1 MKPKILLIISITFL
15 WSITNSYGQS
25 ATTIYTPKGSSLTA
39 YNNMPYMSNEEKDYW
54 SWYVSYYYPNATE
67 VSYRSATRNYNCHGY
82 AWRVSEGGSQVW
94 IGLAGY
100 DPDPEDVED
109 IYWDD
114 GSYVE
119 TTEANASKISY
130 YLGNHSAIQTATQ
143 GIYISKWDY
152 RCLMQHARDYGPAA
166 YQMGYRKYYRLNP
179 YVTGS
184 STELCETV
192 ERTFSSNMAISGST
206 YSWTKDNSY
215 LDYVS
220 GAGTT
225 GYRVEA
231 KNDVDGYA
239 WLRLQI
245 TTPSGEI
252 AYTPYHYV
260 WVGKPL
266 PSIVGPDE
274 IDCYSPEWYFVDNDS
289 RQWSDFQW
297 STDYNMEIISTTT
310 GYKAE
315 AQGLDEGYGQ
325 IFVEVTNDCGSNEN
339 RLVVYVN
346 CSKFL
351 LSPNPASDNV
361 KVTVTKPES
370 AFLSTD
376 NKITGNYNLDIYD
389 LNGVLYKS
397 EIKSGKEFTFNVSN
411 LKDGSYLVIISD
423 GTKTTSLPLIVKH

>member
-1 MKPKILLIISITFL
+1 MKTKSLIILVISVLIDL
-15 WSITNSYGQS
+15 NQLIAQS
-25 ATTIYTPKGSSLTA
+25 PITIYTPRSSSVNAHTRPEYL
-39 YNNMPYMSNEEKDYW
+39 
-54 SWYVSYYYPNATE
+54 SYQDKLDLSEDMETYYPQATE
-67 VSYRSATRNYNCHGY
+67 LNPPSATTTYNCHSY
-82 AWRVSEGGSQVW
+82 AWNMSEDGSTCTVAYFY
-94 IGLAGY
+94 G
-100 DPDPEDVED
+100 DTDES
-109 IYWDD
+109 IYWTDY
-114 GSYVE
+114 SYIE
-119 TTEANASKISY
+119 TTEPYASKISY
-130 YLGNHSAIQTATQ
+130 TSDDHSAIQTSTQ
-143 GIYISKWDY
+143 GIYISKWGDWP
-152 RCLMQHARDYGPAA
+152 LMQHARDYGP
-166 YQMGYRKYYRLNP
+166 YDMSSRKYYRLNP
-179 YVTGS
+179 YITGS
-184 STELCETV
+184 TTELCETQ
-192 ERTFSSNMAISGST
+192 ERTFSSNTEIAGST
-206 YSWTKDNSY
+206 YYWTKDNSY

-225 GYRVEA
+225 DYRVEA
-231 KNDVDGYA
+231 KNDVDGFA

-245 TTPSGEI
+245 TTPSGEV

-260 WVGKPL
+260 WVGKPV

-274 IDCYSPEWYFVDNDS
+274 VECYSPEWYFVDNDS

-370 AFLSTD
+370 AILSTD
-376 NKITGNYNLDIYD
+376 NKITGNYNLGIYD

-397 EIKSGKEFTFNVSN
+397 ELKSGKEFTFDVSN
-411 LKDGSYLVIISD
+411 LKNGSYVVIISD